1 MAWHGSCLVCK
12 AAFDFLYTI
21 TVGLLAGL
29 VCIFAYIVTL
39 DESSMPDFL
48 IRILEDKLHS
58 EGLSLSMSGIRL
70 QPSGRITIDD
80 PVIRSDALQ
89 SEIARAD
96 LISIKLNPALLLFGQ
111 TRLSELDVLN
121 GSLIVPALISPSG
134 LSESLIDQIDL
145 RVENQL
151 KGWEIKR
158 SKFRFAGVRGIAS
171 GIIDI
176 EDLPFE
182 QTPKK
187 TPLTLNQNLIAFHK
201 NAQKAKT
208 ALSSIDGLEARI
220 QIDAPKGDKKSLHAQ
235 LSIEKAHWKNQAK
248 AEKIRIELDA
258 WHGEYARLET
268 NIARATGPQN
278 TFAENLHFETV
289 WETFP
294 SPEDWLPLFVRFTA
308 DSIGK
313 DVEILPH
320 LAVEAKPLENG
331 DWTAQATFALQN
343 SPWQIDVTGNP
354 KTQTASVALT
364 GSPTKELVSFASE
377 RASTYALQ
385 YAPQFQK
392 KLEQW
397 PIESYALIE
406 DKITVQASAEFDG
419 AWIPHSADAFVETGR
434 VTSRGAHFDHAI
446 AHTKLR
452 GNNLDVYNLWLRSGP
467 QNGWMSIGVNLET
480 LRRRI
485 LIDGLFN
492 PNLINNWIPED
503 WWTEF
508 WGNFE
513 FPEAGFYCLMDSSQ
527 IIKRPETL
535 KITGY
540 GLGEELIIRG
550 HPMKAIETHIYILQ
564 RYFDL
569 YDLVLLREEGEARA
583 EAQFSIAP
591 DPRDGQF
598 KMTGL
603 WIDAETNIDL
613 SIGPDLIKEVRED
626 VIEILEPYGYE
637 IPPHV
642 VAKASSVR
650 NQNLFDYSID
660 LQIDTDH
667 PFSYYNYPLDSVSA
681 KVRLGN
687 GWASLPTINASL
699 AGGIARAHAE
709 IVDEKIELGITLDEA
724 HFGNTLKAS
733 AIYFSEND
741 KESSASS
748 FSTEELSSYG
758 GGLNLSFEG
767 AGIVGDNLSY
777 DGKGTYQISGAD
789 FYQLQL
795 FGGLSRVL
803 EGSGIPFT
811 TLKFEDAKGDFTVE
825 KRCIEFP
832 EVTLKGPVAQ
842 IASRGNYDLEE
853 GDLDFKARL
862 YPLRSSRLLKI
873 PGLVLDIFTGIFEV
887 SLTGTI
893 ADPDWGLFRTTKQRE
908 VESPQQTETIVE

>member
-1 MAWHGSCLVCK
+1 
-12 AAFDFLYTI
+12 
-21 TVGLLAGL
+21 
-29 VCIFAYIVTL
+29 
-39 DESSMPDFL
+39 
-48 IRILEDKLHS
+48 
-58 EGLSLSMSGIRL
+58 
-70 QPSGRITIDD
+70 
-80 PVIRSDALQ
+80 
-89 SEIARAD
+89 
-96 LISIKLNPALLLFGQ
+96 
-111 TRLSELDVLN
+111 
-121 GSLIVPALISPSG
+121 
-134 LSESLIDQIDL
+134 
-145 RVENQL
+145 
-151 KGWEIKR
+151 
-158 SKFRFAGVRGIAS
+158 
-171 GIIDI
+171 
-176 EDLPFE
+176 
-182 QTPKK
+182 
-187 TPLTLNQNLIAFHK
+187 
-201 NAQKAKT
+201 
-208 ALSSIDGLEARI
+208 
-220 QIDAPKGDKKSLHAQ
+220 
-235 LSIEKAHWKNQAK
+235 
-248 AEKIRIELDA
+248 
-258 WHGEYARLET
+258 
-268 NIARATGPQN
+268 
-278 TFAENLHFETV
+278 
-289 WETFP
+289 
-294 SPEDWLPLFVRFTA
+294 
-308 DSIGK
+308 
-313 DVEILPH
+313 
-320 LAVEAKPLENG
+320 
-331 DWTAQATFALQN
+331 
-343 SPWQIDVTGNP
+343 
-354 KTQTASVALT
+354 
-364 GSPTKELVSFASE
+364 
-377 RASTYALQ
+377 
-385 YAPQFQK
+385 
-392 KLEQW
+392 
-397 PIESYALIE
+397 
-406 DKITVQASAEFDG
+406 
-419 AWIPHSADAFVETGR
+419 
-434 VTSRGAHFDHAI
+434 
-446 AHTKLR
+446 
-452 GNNLDVYNLWLRSGP
+452 
-467 QNGWMSIGVNLET
+467 
-480 LRRRI
+480 
-485 LIDGLFN
+485 
-492 PNLINNWIPED
+492 
-503 WWTEF
+503 
-508 WGNFE
+508 
-513 FPEAGFYCLMDSSQ
+513 
-527 IIKRPETL
+527 
-535 KITGY
+535 
-540 GLGEELIIRG
+540 
-550 HPMKAIETHIYILQ
+550 
-564 RYFDL
+564 
-569 YDLVLLREEGEARA
+569 
-583 EAQFSIAP
+583 
-591 DPRDGQF
+591 PRDGQF

-825 KRCIEFP
+825 KRYIEFP